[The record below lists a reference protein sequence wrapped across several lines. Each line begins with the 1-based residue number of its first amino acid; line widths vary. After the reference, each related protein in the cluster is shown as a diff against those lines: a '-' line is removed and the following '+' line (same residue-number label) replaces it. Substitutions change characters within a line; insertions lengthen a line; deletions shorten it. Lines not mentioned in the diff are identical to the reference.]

1 MLCFNTCYI
10 PPSFC
15 FSSSST
21 FKDPERASLRDSGHG
36 DSDQADSDQDT
47 NKGSCCDMSA
57 KEALKLKATGI
68 KPAPLEQGE
77 FSLAISPAA
86 QMDAAPRALGPND
99 YQLVFFFSVPLEL
112 LNSEAATLFSFY
124 FVLCTFLTLCA
135 CKCAYL
141 RASERVR
148 ILCTFSVY
156 QSRQAHYV
164 FISPTT
170 SASPFSPPSLS
181 THLWNFDNG
190 TWKMT

>member
-1 MLCFNTCYI
+1 MFNHVPILPLCWRTQPDTFAAKCCVLITFVSPLCLL
-10 PPSFC
+10 F

-77 FSLAISPAA
+77 FSLAVSPTA
-86 QMDAAPRALGPND
+86 QMNAEPRALGPTD
-99 YQLVFFFSVPLEL
+99 YQLCFFSVL
-112 LNSEAATLFSFY
+112 LKSDAATLFPSY

-135 CKCAYL
+135 CQCAYL
-141 RASERVR
+141 RASERG
-148 ILCTFSVY
+148 
-156 QSRQAHYV
+156 AHFLHV
-164 FISPTT
+164 L
-170 SASPFSPPSLS
+170 SLS
-181 THLWNFDNG
+181 KQTSPLCFYKPNYFSFSI
-190 TWKMT
+190 